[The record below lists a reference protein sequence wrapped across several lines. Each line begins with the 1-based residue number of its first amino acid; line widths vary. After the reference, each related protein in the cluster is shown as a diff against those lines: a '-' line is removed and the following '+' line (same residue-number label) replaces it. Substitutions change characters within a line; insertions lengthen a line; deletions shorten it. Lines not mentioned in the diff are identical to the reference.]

1 MPRSG
6 VTVLAHSK
14 KFLATLGLLGVLS
27 QIISVLPAQA
37 STLSW
42 PGDDLFVVGDAQ
54 WQFDEYGLAYGWDVT
69 DNWVSDGYV
78 YYPNEFRF
86 APDLSP
92 GDSDDYY
99 FLCGD
104 AQTFRTE
111 VTITQKEDG
120 AVEILCP
127 IVPVPGYLSLTAQ
140 LNFYIFPESSTG
152 YLVRQHLV
160 ITNDS
165 PTAVFIPDLELF
177 NYPNIVAGYSAGP
190 YTGAPDAWFEDSMGS
205 SFALADG
212 ATWYSQGM
220 LDGSSVFL
228 TNAWA
233 LTGNGISSMYVPV
246 PQFDD
251 PYAGASQ
258 RMRTTT
264 PNAFAANGETHL
276 LTFTNM
282 VLPADV
288 SASSAL
294 SAQAQAQLQTQEF
307 TTFSGRLIEGLP
319 SCTAFAGWGIT
330 PGSCGLNSGV
340 TPTPQPCIAE
350 LAQTGMNF
358 FLTLTGALAMSGMGV
373 WLFYRRRKTE
383 NATNQVPLA
392 Q

>member
-1 MPRSG
+1 MVASVFIALSVVPTTAAS
-6 VTVLAHSK
+6 
-14 KFLATLGLLGVLS
+14 ATGM
-27 QIISVLPAQA
+27 
-37 STLSW
+37 SW
-42 PGDDLFVVGDAQ
+42 PNNDKFIVGDAQ
-54 WQFDEYGLAYGWDVT
+54 WQFDEYGLAYGWDVA
-69 DNWVSDGYV
+69 DNWNIDGYV

-99 FLCGD
+99 FFCGD

-111 VTITQKEDG
+111 VTVTEADSG
-120 AVEILCP
+120 AIDIACP
-127 IVPVPGYLSLTAQ
+127 DVPVPGYSSLTSQ
-140 LNFYIFPESSTG
+140 LNLYIYPESETG
-152 YLVRQHLV
+152 YLVRQHVV

-165 PTAVFIPDLELF
+165 ATAIYIPDLELF
-177 NYPNIVAGYSAGP
+177 NYPNIVSGYSAGP
-190 YTGAPDAWFEDSMGS
+190 YTGGTDAWFEDSLAS
-205 SFALADG
+205 PFALTNG
-212 ATWYSQGM
+212 AAWYSQGM

-233 LTGNGISSMYVPV
+233 LTGNGVAAMYIPV

-251 PYAGASQ
+251 PYAGASE
-258 RMRTTT
+258 RIRTTT

-294 SAQAQAQLQTQEF
+294 IAQAQTQLQTQEF
-307 TTFSGRLIEGLP
+307 ATFSGRLMEGLP

-330 PGSCGLNSGV
+330 PGSCELNSGV

-350 LAQTGMNF
+350 LAQTGMNI
-358 FLTLTGALAMSGMGV
+358 FLTLTGALAMSGVGV

-383 NATNQVPLA
+383 NATIQVPLA
-392 Q
+392 R